1 MSRANQWFVPGDGIA
16 REVITADIQRYLGP
30 DALVRPGT
38 GTGEYQ
44 GQPGYWIT
52 AYRTLT
58 SQMIQDLKMDSQR
71 WQQERQPGESRGG
84 SHSPHVR
91 STKVSRGPDASLVAY
106 QDSRTHAARQ
116 HWGPT
121 KPYDQ
126 AAEAYEP
133 PSRGSTSS
141 RATYASSSTGGYA
154 SSDAH
159 YTTTPTAPYGSSHAG
174 YQAAPASAAPRTQP
188 ADPYSAYQQQP
199 SSRDYPSHSGYSSY
213 PVQATADPYGRS
225 TAPPSGQYAAPS
237 ATAAPGYY
245 IASDGRQYP
254 LSQQP
259 QTSSQNPQPG
269 ASRYSS
275 SRR

>member
-1 MSRANQWFVPGDGIA
+1 MSRANQWFVAGDGIA

-30 DALVRPGT
+30 DALVRPGV

-58 SQMIQDLKMDSQR
+58 SPMIQDLKMDSQR
-71 WQQERQPGESRGG
+71 WQQERTPGEAGRG
-84 SHSPHVR
+84 
-91 STKVSRGPDASLVAY
+91 VAY

-116 HWGPT
+116 HWGPS

-126 AAEAYEP
+126 QATADAFEQP
-133 PSRGSTSS
+133 RQQSTSS
-141 RATYASSSTGGYA
+141 RATYAPSAGYA

-159 YTTTPTAPYGSSHAG
+159 YTTTPTAQYGSSG
-174 YQAAPASAAPRTQP
+174 YQTSASAAPRTQP
-188 ADPYSAYQQQP
+188 ADPYSAYQQP
-199 SSRDYPSHSGYSSY
+199 SGRDARDYPAQAYSY
-213 PVQATADPYGRS
+213 PVQATTDAYGRP
-225 TAPPSGQYAAPS
+225 TAPPTGQYAAPS
-237 ATAAPGYY
+237 PTAAPGYY

-259 QTSSQNPQPG
+259 QSSRNPQQPG
-269 ASRYSS
+269 TSRYSS
-275 SRR
+275 QR

>member
-71 WQQERQPGESRGG
+71 WQQERQPGETGRGG
-84 SHSPHVR
+84 SHSPQVR
-91 STKVSRGPDASLVAY
+91 TTKVSGGPNASLVAY

-121 KPYDQ
+121 KPYEHGAPHAAADPYDQ
-126 AAEAYEP
+126 P
-133 PSRGSTSS
+133 PRQSSTSS
-141 RATYASSSTGGYA
+141 RATTYSSSGYA
-154 SSDAH
+154 SSDPPLHHHPNHVWSFTSGLPGRIRCTQDSASGPILIFLPATQWKGIPRPGWLLFLPRADH
-159 YTTTPTAPYGSSHAG
+159 RSLRTTDGTSHAPICCSKYSG
-174 YQAAPASAAPRTQP
+174 SRPRLLHCFGW
-188 ADPYSAYQQQP
+188 
-199 SSRDYPSHSGYSSY
+199 SSISII
-213 PVQATADPYGRS
+213 
-225 TAPPSGQYAAPS
+225 
-237 ATAAPGYY
+237 ATAAIVAQSTLGH
-245 IASDGRQYP
+245 
-254 LSQQP
+254 L
-259 QTSSQNPQPG
+259 
-269 ASRYSS
+269 
-275 SRR
+275 

>member
-71 WQQERQPGESRGG
+71 WQQERQPGESRG
-84 SHSPHVR
+84 
-91 STKVSRGPDASLVAY
+91 AY

>member
-1 MSRANQWFVPGDGIA
+1 MSRANQWFVLGDGIA

-71 WQQERQPGESRGG
+71 WQQERQPGEGRG
-84 SHSPHVR
+84 
-91 STKVSRGPDASLVAY
+91 AY

-116 HWGPT
+116 HWGPS
-121 KPYDQ
+121 KPVEHPSAADPYDRQ
-126 AAEAYEP
+126 PAPRASSGY
-133 PSRGSTSS
+133 STSS
-141 RATYASSSTGGYA
+141 AYAPSEG
-154 SSDAH
+154 H
-159 YTTTPTAPYGSSHAG
+159 YTTAPAGYGSSQPG
-174 YQAAPASAAPRTQP
+174 YQAAPSQAAPRTQP
-188 ADPYSAYQQQP
+188 ADPYSGYSQRDPGYQSQAYG
-199 SSRDYPSHSGYSSY
+199 SYPSQSPTDAYS
-213 PVQATADPYGRS
+213 RS
-225 TAPPSGQYAAPS
+225 TAAPTAYATPS
-237 ATAAPGYY
+237 ATPAPGYY

-259 QTSSQNPQPG
+259 QPSSRSSQPG
-269 ASRYSS
+269 YRKH
-275 SRR
+275 